1 MLPLDW
7 GVRTSTNICKLMM
20 IFVTPSEA
28 DNRFVIYLKTTTC
41 KVQYCEGVLQFE
53 AALSRIH
60 VMKDF
65 FLNYKLNKLEVR
77 ENGKDGQLLVHD
89 DSVVMQIEDL
99 DNITGLKVPVLTI
112 I

>member
-1 MLPLDW
+1 
-7 GVRTSTNICKLMM
+7 MM